1 MIPEAAGLTRRSRSY
16 PLGNPLLAHDLAI
29 LVAGLKAAR
38 IHDLLA
44 LASVATVAIL
54 ILRDAI
60 WALEPRMRFLA
71 STGAALLAFGSLY
84 TTLSARLAYFVAD
97 SPLSPAALIRRND
110 REYRIVAHALLSVAT
125 AAALC
130 LPDIGAAALLLLVWW
145 STFAALQL
153 LERVGAPAGVSRL
166 ATHFAPGM
174 DWQRSRTAG
183 TGAVLVTVSAAGII
197 FACALFLGGEGAAMI
212 TVAVT
217 AGALLWYAP
226 VNYGVVNFERI
237 AGYSPV
243 RSVRARLSRAGA
255 MAIAFSISAAL
266 SLNLDAIGLV
276 VATGAGILGYKVL
289 TILLSRFLGPRQVE
303 FTMVAL
309 LFGALAS
316 ALAMPWAAPF
326 LWIFGGAWLLRQ
338 AGRTTWLLQ

>member
-1 MIPEAAGLTRRSRSY
+1 MIPQAAGLKRRSRSH

-29 LVAGLKAAR
+29 LIAGLKAAR

-44 LASVATVAIL
+44 LVTVAAVAIL
-54 ILRDAI
+54 IVREAI
-60 WALEPRMRFLA
+60 WALEPRTRLLVSM
-71 STGAALLAFGSLY
+71 GAALLASGSLH
-84 TTLSARLAYFVAD
+84 TALSARLAYFVAD
-97 SPLSPAALIRRND
+97 SPLSPAALIRRNG
-110 REYRIVAHALLSVAT
+110 REYRIVAHLLLSVAA

-130 LPDIGAAALLLLVWW
+130 LPDIGAAALLILVWW
-145 STFAALQL
+145 STSAALQL

-166 ATHFAPGM
+166 AIRFAPGM
-174 DWQRSRTAG
+174 DWQSSRTAG

-197 FACALFLGGEGAAMI
+197 FACALFPGREGAAMI
-212 TVAVT
+212 PVAVT

-237 AGYSPV
+237 SGYSPV
-243 RSVRARLSRAGA
+243 RSVRARLGRAGA

-266 SLNLDAIGLV
+266 SLNLGALGLV

-289 TILLSRFLGPRQVE
+289 TILLSRFLRPRQVE
-303 FTMVAL
+303 FTMAAL
-309 LFGALAS
+309 VSGALAS
-316 ALAMPWAAPF
+316 ALAMPWAAP
-326 LWIFGGAWLLRQ
+326 LLLIFGGAWLLRR

>member
-1 MIPEAAGLTRRSRSY
+1 VIPEPAGLKRRSRSY

-29 LVAGLKAAR
+29 LVAELKAAR

-44 LASVATVAIL
+44 LVSVAAMAIL
-54 ILRDAI
+54 IVHEAI
-60 WALEPRMRFLA
+60 WALEPRTRLLVSM
-71 STGAALLAFGSLY
+71 GAALLAFGSLH

-110 REYRIVAHALLSVAT
+110 RGYRIVAHFLLSVAA

-130 LPDIGAAALLLLVWW
+130 LPDIGAAALLILVWW
-145 STFAALQL
+145 STSAALQF

-166 ATHFAPGM
+166 AIHFAPGM
-174 DWQRSRTAG
+174 DWQPSRTAG
-183 TGAVLVTVSAAGII
+183 TGAVLVTALAAGII
-197 FACALFLGGEGAAMI
+197 FACGWFLGGEGAAMI

-237 AGYSPV
+237 SGYSPV
-243 RSVRARLSRAGA
+243 RSVRARLGRAGA

-266 SLNLDAIGLV
+266 SLNPAALGLV

-289 TILLSRFLGPRQVE
+289 TILLSRFLRPRQVE
-303 FTMVAL
+303 FTMVAI
-309 LFGALAS
+309 LFGSLAS
-316 ALAMPWAAPF
+316 AFAMPWAAP
-326 LWIFGGAWLLRQ
+326 LLLIFGGAWLLRQ